1 MTSYYIQRS
10 TITKSRA
17 PGFSSFIN
25 AYKLTGMMILVMT
38 RHQIST
44 ILHGP
49 PLWADVCSGDHNLRS
64 TWINVT
70 HSTWHEMFIHV
81 VLKTSE
87 GCIVLGSMDGCFQFA
102 NIGGMRVYAIFDITC
117 EADVVR
123 ATTPVFGM
131 PISHIPC
138 KASMHEIKSGYIS
151 SESFSLINYFI
162 KRSKYKSW
170 TAGRYPS
177 FLGATRGERSKIC
190 SSLGLPPSF
199 FAASPLTPNA
209 YSRSTVTQKKNKTL
223 LAV

>member
-1 MTSYYIQRS
+1 MTSYDIQRS

-17 PGFSSFIN
+17 PRFSSLIN

-44 ILHGP
+44 ILHDP
-49 PLWADVCSGDHNLRS
+49 ALRAHVCSRDHNLRS

-102 NIGGMRVYAIFDITC
+102 NIGGMGVYAIFDITC

-123 ATTPVFGM
+123 ATTPVFGI
-131 PISHIPC
+131 PISRIPC
-138 KASMHEIKSGYIS
+138 KASMREIKSGYIS
-151 SESFSLINYFI
+151 YESFSLISYFI
-162 KRSKYKSW
+162 KRSKYK
-170 TAGRYPS
+170 ARPDRRQMS
-177 FLGATRGERSKIC
+177 FFSRSHLRLACENIRF
-190 SSLGLPPSF
+190 SSL
-199 FAASPLTPNA
+199 FAVESVD
-209 YSRSTVTQKKNKTL
+209 YE
-223 LAV
+223 

>member
-1 MTSYYIQRS
+1 MTSYYMQRS
-10 TITKSRA
+10 TITKSCA
-17 PGFSSFIN
+17 PRFSSFIN

-49 PLWADVCSGDHNLRS
+49 PLRAHVCGGDHNLRS

-87 GCIVLGSMDGCFQFA
+87 GCIVLGSMDGCSQFA

-123 ATTPVFGM
+123 PTTPVFGI
-131 PISHIPC
+131 PISHKPC

-151 SESFSLINYFI
+151 SESFSLISYFI
-162 KRSKYKSW
+162 KRSKYKARPPADVLLFSEPPD
-170 TAGRYPS
+170 AS
-177 FLGATRGERSKIC
+177 EVKLC

-209 YSRSTVTQKKNKTL
+209 
-223 LAV
+223 

>member
-1 MTSYYIQRS
+1 MTSYYMQRS

-17 PGFSSFIN
+17 PRFSSFIN

-49 PLWADVCSGDHNLRS
+49 PLRAHVCSGDHNLRS

-87 GCIVLGSMDGCFQFA
+87 GCIVLGSMDGCSQFA

-117 EADVVR
+117 ETDVVR

-138 KASMHEIKSGYIS
+138 KALMREIKSGYFS
-151 SESFSLINYFI
+151 SESFSLISYFI
-162 KRSKYKSW
+162 KQSKYKARPPADVLLFSEPPD
-170 TAGRYPS
+170 TS
-177 FLGATRGERSKIC
+177 EVILC
-190 SSLGLPPSF
+190 SSPGLPPSF
-199 FAASPLTPNA
+199 LKPLTPNA
-209 YSRSTVTQKKNKTL
+209 YSRSTVTQKKH
-223 LAV
+223 